1 MKKQDAYP
9 GALNP
14 EFLVRAYGSGIFPM
28 AEARDDP
35 HIHWID
41 PEMRGIIPLDTFH
54 VSKSLKKTLR
64 RGTFEIRADTAFEPV
79 IRACAAAGRG
89 RRETWIND
97 VIIDA
102 FIGLHELGLAHSI
115 ESWRDEKLQGGLYGL
130 ALGGAFCGESMFSKA
145 RDASKVALVHLV
157 ARLRFGGFTLLDTQ
171 FVTEHLKHFGAVE
184 IRTRDYLE
192 RLDAATALQ
201 TVFHS
206 SPGTPP
212 GLAKELEKLWS

>member
-1 MKKQDAYP
+1 MKKQNSYS
-9 GALNP
+9 GSLNP
-14 EFLVRAYGSGIFPM
+14 EFLVRAYKSGIFPM

-41 PEMRGIIPLDTFH
+41 PEMRGIIPLDAFH

-64 RGTFEIRADTAFEPV
+64 RGIFEVRADTAFEPV

-130 ALGGAFCGESMFSKA
+130 ALGGAFCGESMFSEA

-171 FVTEHLKHFGAVE
+171 FVTEHLKRFGAVE
-184 IRTRDYLE
+184 IRARDYLG
-192 RLDAATALQ
+192 RLDAATGLQ
-201 TVFHS
+201 ACFHS
-206 SPGTPP
+206 APGTPP
-212 GLAKELEKLWS
+212 GLAEELEKLWS

>member
-1 MKKQDAYP
+1 MKKRDACP

-64 RGTFEIRADTAFEPV
+64 RETFEIRADTAFERV
-79 IRACAAAGRG
+79 ILACATAGEG

-115 ESWRDEKLQGGLYGL
+115 ESWRDEIGR
-130 ALGGAFCGESMFSKA
+130 AH
-145 RDASKVALVHLV
+145 V
-157 ARLRFGGFTLLDTQ
+157 
-171 FVTEHLKHFGAVE
+171 
-184 IRTRDYLE
+184 
-192 RLDAATALQ
+192 
-201 TVFHS
+201 
-206 SPGTPP
+206 
-212 GLAKELEKLWS
+212 